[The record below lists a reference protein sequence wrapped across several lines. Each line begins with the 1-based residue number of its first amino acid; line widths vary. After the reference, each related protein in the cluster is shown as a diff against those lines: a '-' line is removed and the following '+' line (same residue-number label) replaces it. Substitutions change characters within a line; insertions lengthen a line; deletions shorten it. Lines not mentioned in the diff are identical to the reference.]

1 MTLTFG
7 SKGVAL
13 GLAGT
18 ALAAALVLGAAGDA
32 MAQAAGPSTTPPAE
46 PQTGPSATTPPA
58 APVTPADGPYV
69 FSAPPS
75 AQANRVYSVNV
86 RTGEVNA
93 CQFERPEGSVV
104 GVTKCFPRDSS
115 ANAGTAGAYDIVSTR
130 YSGETG
136 IFRVNTQTGQM
147 SVCYV
152 RDMPKEGGGV
162 EPSVVCTAL
171 AR

>member
-1 MTLTFG
+1 MTLILG
-7 SKGVAL
+7 SKVAGL
-13 GLAGT
+13 GLPG
-18 ALAAALVLGAAGDA
+18 AAALAVMLMMGTGNEAV
-32 MAQAAGPSTTPPAE
+32 AQAAGPSTTPP
-46 PQTGPSATTPPA
+46 PA
-58 APVTPADGPYV
+58 AAPQPATPQPTAPADGPYV

-86 RTGEVNA
+86 RNGEVNA

-104 GVTKCFPRDSS
+104 GITKCFPRDSS
-115 ANAGTAGAYDIVSTR
+115 ANAGATGDFDIVSTR

-162 EPSVVCTAL
+162 EPSVVCTPL
-171 AR
+171 VR

>member
-1 MTLTFG
+1 MTLILG
-7 SKGVAL
+7 SRADSL
-13 GLAGT
+13 GLAG
-18 ALAAALVLGAAGDA
+18 AAALAVVLMLGAGNAA
-32 MAQAAGPSTTPPAE
+32 FAQAAAPSTTPP
-46 PQTGPSATTPPA
+46 PA
-58 APVTPADGPYV
+58 AAPQPATPQPAAPADGPYV

-86 RTGEVNA
+86 RNGEVNA

-104 GVTKCFPRDSS
+104 GITKCFPRDSS
-115 ANAGTAGAYDIVSTR
+115 ANAGTTGDFDIVSTR

-162 EPSVVCTAL
+162 EPSVVCTPL
-171 AR
+171 VR

>member
-1 MTLTFG
+1 MTLILG
-7 SKGVAL
+7 SKVAGL
-13 GLAGT
+13 GLPG
-18 ALAAALVLGAAGDA
+18 AAALAVMLMMGTGNEAV
-32 MAQAAGPSTTPPAE
+32 AQAAGPSTTPP
-46 PQTGPSATTPPA
+46 PA
-58 APVTPADGPYV
+58 AAPQPASPQPTAPADGPYV

-86 RTGEVNA
+86 RNGEVNA

-104 GVTKCFPRDSS
+104 GITKCFPRDSS
-115 ANAGTAGAYDIVSTR
+115 ANAGGTGDFDIVSTR

-162 EPSVVCTAL
+162 EPSVVCTPL
-171 AR
+171 VR

>member
-7 SKGVAL
+7 SKGAGM
-13 GLAGT
+13 GLPA
-18 ALAAALVLGAAGDA
+18 AAALAVMLMLGTGSGA
-32 MAQAAGPSTTPPAE
+32 MAQAAGPSTTPP
-46 PQTGPSATTPPA
+46 PA
-58 APVTPADGPYV
+58 AAPQAATPQPAPPADGPYV

-86 RTGEVNA
+86 RNGEVNA

-104 GVTKCFPRDSS
+104 GITKCFPRDSS
-115 ANAGTAGAYDIVSTR
+115 ANAGGTGDYDIVSTR